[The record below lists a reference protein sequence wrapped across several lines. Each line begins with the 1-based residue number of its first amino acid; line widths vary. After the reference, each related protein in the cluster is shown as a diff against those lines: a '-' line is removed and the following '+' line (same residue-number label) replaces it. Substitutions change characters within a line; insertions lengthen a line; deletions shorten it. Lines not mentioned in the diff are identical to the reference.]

1 MAYAEIDIKH
11 LRNAIDAILNHIV
24 EDLDIEKLP
33 IDEDQYWDIAGSEI
47 YNISKNP
54 GDFSIGSLV
63 DDIAFSRKIRRG
75 ESYDSPINIMHIWP
89 QLRYVLEKLK
99 ASKPSVT

>member
-11 LRNAIDAILNHIV
+11 LRKAIDAILAHIL
-24 EDLDIEKLP
+24 EDLDIERLP
-33 IDEDQYWDIAGSEI
+33 VDEDQYWDIAGLEI
-47 YNISKNP
+47 YDISKNP

-63 DDIAFSRKIRRG
+63 DDIDFSRKIRRG

-89 QLRYVLEKLK
+89 QLRYILQKLK
-99 ASKPSVT
+99 VGKSSPT